1 MTTEQT
7 FSDRLYTLTARLDNA
22 SGLLKHAAITKTT
35 DRLSGE
41 VGIKFITELEEELDA
56 LVATVRRAVTLA

>member
-1 MTTEQT
+1 MTTDKT
-7 FSDRLYTLTARLDNA
+7 FHDRLFTLTSKLDSA

-35 DRLSGE
+35 DQLSGE

-56 LVATVRRAVTLA
+56 LVATVRRGVTLA

>member
-35 DRLSGE
+35 DQLSGE

>member
-35 DRLSGE
+35 DQLSGE

-56 LVATVRRAVTLA
+56 LIATVRRAVTLA